1 MLNVGVTY
9 YAFEPLLTE
18 LSATPFRPT
27 VGENV
32 SVYARIANNG
42 LLPGEFQVV
51 LRDDEGREHAN
62 ETAYLGIGEWV
73 NFVWNVEAWK
83 EGRLGLSLEI
93 VNHTPQIPVPLADI
107 QDGDAESTSG
117 GMAVLSLSVL
127 SLIVAAMVLF
137 VVRQQ
142 RSQREEAYHLE
153 RIRRIVT
160 LRRPPPVPLDLVDT
174 PQEE

>member
-1 MLNVGVTY
+1 M
-9 YAFEPLLTE
+9 
-18 LSATPFRPT
+18 
-27 VGENV
+27 
-32 SVYARIANNG
+32 YARIANNG

>member
-1 MLNVGVTY
+1 M
-9 YAFEPLLTE
+9 
-18 LSATPFRPT
+18 
-27 VGENV
+27 
-32 SVYARIANNG
+32 
-42 LLPGEFQVV
+42 
-51 LRDDEGREHAN
+51 
-62 ETAYLGIGEWV
+62 
-73 NFVWNVEAWK
+73 
-83 EGRLGLSLEI
+83 SLEI
-93 VNHTPQIPVPLADI
+93 VNHTPQIPVPLADF

-117 GMAVLSLSVL
+117 GVAVLSLSVL